1 MSNKNMVLPEEIV
14 DIVKNEGFSCDG
26 KISKQNKDYYV
37 EIFQGTPLGED
48 WFEIIWFD
56 GSKEGFVEAVR
67 KRAKGFDVD
76 EEVEVYIPCRGEN
89 GCPSS
94 IEALVGDAKW
104 KEEQIE
110 KLADALEGLN
120 RSVSTEKKAI
130 LRIVVNYAG
139 TQFFT
144 KEEDGYFRQHESLET
159 AKDYIIHEYG
169 ADVEIK
175 VETDVRFSY

>member
-94 IEALVGDAKW
+94 IEDLVNDAKW
-104 KEEQIE
+104 NMEQMWKSRQ
-110 KLADALEGLN
+110 KL
-120 RSVSTEKKAI
+120 T
-130 LRIVVNYAG
+130 
-139 TQFFT
+139 
-144 KEEDGYFRQHESLET
+144 
-159 AKDYIIHEYG
+159 
-169 ADVEIK
+169 
-175 VETDVRFSY
+175 